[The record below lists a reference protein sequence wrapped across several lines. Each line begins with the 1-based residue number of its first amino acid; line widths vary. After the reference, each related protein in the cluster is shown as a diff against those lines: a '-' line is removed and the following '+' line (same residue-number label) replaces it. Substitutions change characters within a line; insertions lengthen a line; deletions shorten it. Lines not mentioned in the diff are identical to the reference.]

1 MTTRRFYSAFTLAT
15 ALGFAAPALAQK
27 PADAPKNATAQC
39 ADGTFSTA
47 KTEQGACSKHGGVK
61 AWWGAGTVVAP
72 KPIPPKSTTTAP
84 PKGASSTKGGATAKA
99 STPAGSTG
107 QCNDGSYTKA
117 KTERGACSQH
127 GGVKTWYG
135 TSTAAPTS
143 TKAPTATPTPSHEP
157 PNAATPPPSAPAK
170 PTTAHTTTKAAPAD
184 APQGATAKCKDG
196 TYSMAKQH
204 RGACSRHGGV
214 AEWYK

>member
-1 MTTRRFYSAFTLAT
+1 MTTRRFYSAVTLAT

-39 ADGTFSTA
+39 TDGTFSTA

-61 AWWGAGTVVAP
+61 SWWGAGTVVAP

-117 KTERGACSQH
+117 KAERGACSQH
-127 GGVKTWYG
+127 GGVKTWF
-135 TSTAAPTS
+135 AANI
-143 TKAPTATPTPSHEP
+143 ATPTPS
-157 PNAATPPPSAPAK
+157 ATPAPSEPAAPAPPK
-170 PTTAHTTTKAAPAD
+170 TATPTNTQSPTATKAAPAD